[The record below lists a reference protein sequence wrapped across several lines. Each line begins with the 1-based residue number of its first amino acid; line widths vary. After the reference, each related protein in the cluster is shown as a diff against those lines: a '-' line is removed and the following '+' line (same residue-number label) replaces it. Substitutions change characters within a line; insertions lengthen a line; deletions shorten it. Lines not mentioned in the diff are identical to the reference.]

1 MNIFQSDLN
10 CIVQFKVEQFHL
22 PCGTQ
27 WLKVR
32 DGSSLSA
39 NLLADLSGAPDTTP
53 SIVNSTGPNLLLE
66 FYAEEYIAG
75 GQMCGGG
82 FLAHATQIS
91 QFVTIPYQ

>member
-1 MNIFQSDLN
+1 MI
-10 CIVQFKVEQFHL
+10 QFTVEQFRL

-39 NLLADLSGAPDTTP
+39 NLLADLSGSPDTTP
-53 SIVNSTGPNLLLE
+53 SVVNSTGPNLLLE
-66 FYAEEYIAG
+66 FFSDEVIPV

-82 FLAHATQIS
+82 FLAHARQIGE
-91 QFVTIPYQ
+91 Y